1 MNSHKVF
8 KTSLLA
14 FACFG
19 VLFGLLATLV
29 INGVTD
35 QFDQLV
41 LLWINSHASTVADT
55 IFLFLTHLGG
65 VYGVVVITALTV
77 ALLTV
82 KKKYDKALFVALAIG
97 GVALLNTLL
106 KTLFERP
113 RPDLWEWLVTET
125 SFSFPSGHSVASA
138 TLALSIVLLL
148 WTTRW
153 RVLALVGGLTYL
165 AVVGF
170 SRMYLGVHYPS
181 DVLGGWLLACT
192 WVALLVA
199 CFSVYKLRYS
209 NGKVLS

>member
-35 QFDQLV
+35 QFDQSV
-41 LLWINSHASTVADT
+41 LLWINSHASTAVDT

-65 VYGVVVITALTV
+65 VYGVVAITALAVT
-77 ALLTV
+77 LLIV

-106 KTLFERP
+106 KTLFDRP
-113 RPDLWEWLVTET
+113 RPDLWDWLVAET

-148 WTTRW
+148 WNTRW
-153 RVLALVGGLTYL
+153 RGVALAGGLIYFL
-165 AVVGF
+165 VVGF

-181 DVLGGWLLACT
+181 DVLGGWLLAFT

-199 CFSVYKLRYS
+199 CFTAYKLRQS
-209 NGKVLS
+209 NRKALA

>member
-1 MNSHKVF
+1 MNSLKVF
-8 KTSLLA
+8 KRSLLA

-35 QFDQLV
+35 QFDQSV
-41 LLWINSHASTVADT
+41 LLWINSHAVSMADT

-65 VYGVVVITALTV
+65 VYGVVAITTLTV
-77 ALLTV
+77 VLLTMR
-82 KKKYDKALFVALAIG
+82 KKYDKALFVALAIG

-138 TLALSIVLLL
+138 TLTLSIVLLL
-148 WTTRW
+148 WNTRW
-153 RVLALVGGLTYL
+153 RVVALAGGLTYL

-192 WVALLVA
+192 WVALLVV
-199 CFSVYKLRYS
+199 CFSAYKLRHS
-209 NGKVLS
+209 NGKTLA